1 MIVALFSGLADI
13 GGVQMAAR
21 QTAAALTR
29 IGKERDW
36 PCVLLSL
43 NDELGDHHLC
53 VADTQFSFRGFH
65 RRKAEFMIQA
75 LRLARDKPHL
85 IFAGHPNLAP
95 TALAMKAI
103 ARNSR
108 TIVGAHGIEI
118 WQPLSLMRTS
128 ALRRADLVMV
138 PSAYTLEKAS
148 QAQGV
153 PANKIRKIPW
163 PLDSEFLALSES
175 ASALSAPARFPCGT
189 VVLSVGRWSSAE
201 RYKGAD
207 ILIRAVA
214 QLSSNFPELQL
225 VLAGPGDDIGRL
237 KKEAQD
243 SGIAQRV
250 HFFPSVSRRGLAA
263 FYSRSEFFALPST
276 GEGFGLVCLEAM
288 AFGKAVIAANA
299 GGIPDVV
306 RHESEGLLVIPSAD
320 AVSAGLRRLLCDPI
334 LRRELGTRGQE
345 RVRTEFSFSRFQE
358 NLSSAI
364 DLLFAQKQQLSKTA
378 TT

>member
-1 MIVALFSGLADI
+1 MILALFSGLLDI

-21 QTAAALTR
+21 QTAAALTK
-29 IGKERDW
+29 IGEKRDW
-36 PCVLLSL
+36 PCVFLSL
-43 NDELGDHHLC
+43 NDEPGDHYLC
-53 VADTQFSFRGFH
+53 AADTQFSFRGFH

-75 LRLARDKPHL
+75 LRLARDKPRL

-118 WQPLSLMRTS
+118 WQPLSLVRRS

-148 QAQGV
+148 LAQGV
-153 PANKIRKIPW
+153 PANRILKIPW
-163 PLDSEFLALSES
+163 PLDSGFLALSES
-175 ASALSAPARFPCGT
+175 APALSAPPGFPRGM

-214 QLSSNFPELQL
+214 QLSSSFAELQL

-250 HFFPSVSRRGLAA
+250 HFFPSVSRRELAA
-263 FYSRSEFFALPST
+263 FYFRSELFALPST
-276 GEGFGLVCLEAM
+276 GEGFGLVLLEAM

-306 RHESEGLLVIPSAD
+306 RHEREGLLVVPSVEAL
-320 AVSAGLRRLLCDPI
+320 SAGLRRLLSDPV
-334 LRRELGTRGQE
+334 LRTELGMRGQE
-345 RVRTEFSFSRFQE
+345 RVQTEFSFSRFQE

-364 DLLFAQKQQLSKTA
+364 DLLPAQKQQLGKTA

>member
-1 MIVALFSGLADI
+1 MILALFSGLLDI

-21 QTAAALTR
+21 QTAAALTK
-29 IGKERDW
+29 IGEKRDW
-36 PCVLLSL
+36 PCVFLSL
-43 NDELGDHHLC
+43 NDEPGDHYLC
-53 VADTQFSFRGFH
+53 AADTQFSFRGFH

-75 LRLARDKPHL
+75 LRLARDKPRL

-118 WQPLSLMRTS
+118 WQPLSLVRRS

-148 QAQGV
+148 LAQGV
-153 PANKIRKIPW
+153 PANRILKIPW
-163 PLDSEFLALSES
+163 PLDSGFLALSES
-175 ASALSAPARFPCGT
+175 GPALSAPPGFPCGM

-214 QLSSNFPELQL
+214 QLSSSFAELQL

-250 HFFPSVSRRGLAA
+250 HFFPSVSRRELAA
-263 FYSRSEFFALPST
+263 FYFRSELFALPST
-276 GEGFGLVCLEAM
+276 GEGFGLVLLEAM

-306 RHESEGLLVIPSAD
+306 RHEREGLLVVPSVEAL
-320 AVSAGLRRLLCDPI
+320 SAGLRRLLSDPV
-334 LRRELGTRGQE
+334 LRTELGMRGQE
-345 RVRTEFSFSRFQE
+345 RVQTEFSFSRFQE

-364 DLLFAQKQQLSKTA
+364 DLLPAQKQQLGKTA

>member
-1 MIVALFSGLADI
+1 MILALFSGLLDI

-21 QTAAALTR
+21 QTAAALTK
-29 IGKERDW
+29 IGEKRDW
-36 PCVLLSL
+36 PCVFLSL
-43 NDELGDHHLC
+43 NDEPGDHYLC
-53 VADTQFSFRGFH
+53 AADTQFSFRGFH

-75 LRLARDKPHL
+75 LRLARDKPRL

-118 WQPLSLMRTS
+118 WQPLSLVRRS

-148 QAQGV
+148 LAQGV
-153 PANKIRKIPW
+153 PANRILKIPW
-163 PLDSEFLALSES
+163 PLDSGFLALSES
-175 ASALSAPARFPCGT
+175 APALSAPPGFPRGM

-214 QLSSNFPELQL
+214 QLSSSFAELQL

-250 HFFPSVSRRGLAA
+250 HFFPSVSRRELAA
-263 FYSRSEFFALPST
+263 FYSRSELFALPST
-276 GEGFGLVCLEAM
+276 GEGFGLVLLEAM

-306 RHESEGLLVIPSAD
+306 RHEREGLLVVPSVEAL
-320 AVSAGLRRLLCDPI
+320 SAGLRRLLSDPV
-334 LRRELGTRGQE
+334 LRTELGMRGQE
-345 RVRTEFSFSRFQE
+345 RVQTEFSFSRFQE

-364 DLLFAQKQQLSKTA
+364 DLLPAQKQQLGKTA